1 MYSSCKLKGSCQI
14 LQIIRRRKADK
25 PMIRAATNYGEIVD
39 WYACDVLESGDL
51 KKDEISINGSHNSS
65 AFTTKDLFTGGGSE
79 ADEDKKSNKSSPK
92 LEPDDISSS
101 SFEIKPRQHIPTAMN
116 ANFCL
121 DNNLGLC
128 IYSDDSLCP
137 RRAISALKPRAHPG
151 IDAIDKSMDTFCTS
165 SKTHMLPTSTLDDDI
180 SALTTSSSLNVSQ
193 ELTSDFSESHLE
205 REDEHPRHPLSIPIL
220 RSSVDQ
226 DSFVNKKNKCNDELM
241 CKRVHI
247 DGRENE
253 SIIPEKASRVVYEN
267 LPRIREVESFPRRR
281 DAIRRPR
288 ISKVSSNSLS

>member
-1 MYSSCKLKGSCQI
+1 M
-14 LQIIRRRKADK
+14 II
-25 PMIRAATNYGEIVD
+25 AATNYGEIVD
-39 WYACDVLESGDL
+39 WHACDLLESGNLNEDV
-51 KKDEISINGSHNSS
+51 ISINGSHNSS
-65 AFTTKDLFTGGGSE
+65 AYFKTKDLFTGGRSE
-79 ADEDKKSNKSSPK
+79 ADEDEKSNKPSPK

-101 SFEIKPRQHIPTAMN
+101 SLEIKPRQHIPTAMN

-121 DNNLGLC
+121 DSNRGLC
-128 IYSDDSLCP
+128 MYSDDSLCP
-137 RRAISALKPRAHPG
+137 RKAISALKPRAHPG
-151 IDAIDKSMDTFCTS
+151 IDAMDRSMNTFYTS
-165 SKTHMLPTSTLDDDI
+165 SKTRTLPTSNFDDDI

-193 ELTSDFSESHLE
+193 ELKSDFSESHLE

-220 RSSVDQ
+220 RSSLDQ
-226 DSFVNKKNKCNDELM
+226 DSFVIKKKKCYDELM

-253 SIIPEKASRVVYEN
+253 SIIPEKASCVVYEN

-288 ISKVSSNSLS
+288 ISKVSSKSLS